1 MLANHL
7 GYHCHMQIDNRKLPV
22 IFQMC
27 QRIPSEIQLN
37 TRHHRLLHKCLRVTV
52 QSVVLDYCITIL
64 MPNVGN
70 ENTKSD
76 AVVWSL
82 MHS

>member
-37 TRHHRLLHKCLRVTV
+37 TRHHRLLHNVNAWGSLFS
-52 QSVVLDYCITIL
+52 QWYLTI
-64 MPNVGN
+64 V
-70 ENTKSD
+70 
-76 AVVWSL
+76 
-82 MHS
+82 